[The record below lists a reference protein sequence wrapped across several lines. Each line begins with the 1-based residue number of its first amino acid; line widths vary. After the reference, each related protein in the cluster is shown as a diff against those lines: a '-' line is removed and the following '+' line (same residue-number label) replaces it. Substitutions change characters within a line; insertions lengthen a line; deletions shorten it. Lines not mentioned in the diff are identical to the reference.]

1 MKCHLCIFLFIIRI
15 DLISAWENYELDL
28 FDLVEELGLNTN
40 FYDFIGIGKTAELS
54 EIKKAYR
61 KLSLIWHPDK
71 SSEPDAEEK
80 FRHLVA
86 VYEILKD
93 EQRRARYDRILI
105 EGLPK
110 WNQPIYYFR
119 RAKKLRIWEIFTI
132 LTLIFTIGHYLVLWA
147 IYFESTLAMNE
158 RSVDVRKR
166 LEKKMKKSS
175 KIKEIDQ
182 NVIDEEVARIL
193 PAVATPQL
201 TDILPI
207 KFATFLVNHQF
218 LIPYIKN
225 FLNFIINYRRQSSS
239 IEPVPSCDDDDDD
252 DNEHQII
259 KKSPVVR
266 INDIVPKMASNR
278 NAPVVSYLTTTTTTT
293 ITSSSSENNQSSQSQ
308 NLTRPW
314 SDEEK
319 QLLCKT
325 IVRFPPGTPRRW
337 EKIADIIDRPV
348 SQVIDMAKQI
358 QNTVGSNNN
367 MFQDTHSSFS
377 STVTIDQNLITERQQ
392 SESFPD
398 WSQNDQHLLECALK
412 TVPKDTPG
420 VDRWEQI
427 ARCVPGKTREQCL
440 ARYRYIVQLVKAKKT
455 A

>member
-1 MKCHLCIFLFIIRI
+1 MKYQLCLLLLIIRI
-15 DLISAWENYELDL
+15 DLISAWETYELDL

-40 FYDFIGIGKTAELS
+40 FYDFIGVGKTAELS
-54 EIKKAYR
+54 EVKKAYR
-61 KLSLIWHPDK
+61 KLSLLWHPDK
-71 SSEPDAEEK
+71 SNEPDAEQK

-110 WNQPIYYFR
+110 WNQPMYYFR
-119 RAKKLRIWEIFTI
+119 RARKLRIWEIFTI

-147 IYFESTLAMNE
+147 SYFESTLTTNE
-158 RSVDVRKR
+158 RSMNVRKR

-175 KIKEIDQ
+175 KIKDIDQ
-182 NVIDEEVARIL
+182 NMIDEEVARIL
-193 PAVATPQL
+193 PGVASPQL
-201 TDILPI
+201 IDILPI
-207 KFATFLVNHQF
+207 KFAYFLVNHQF

-225 FLNFIINYRRQSSS
+225 FLHIIINYRRQSSS
-239 IEPVPSCDDDDDD
+239 IESVPPSDDDN
-252 DNEHQII
+252 NEHQII

-266 INDIVPKMASNR
+266 QNDIVPEMATNK
-278 NAPVVSYLTTTTTTT
+278 NAPVVSYLITTTT
-293 ITSSSSENNQSSQSQ
+293 SSENNQSSDSQ

-319 QLLCKT
+319 QLLCKS

-337 EKIADIIDRPV
+337 EKIADTINRPT

-367 MFQDTHSSFS
+367 ILQDTHSSFS
-377 STVTIDQNLITERQQ
+377 TKVTIDQNLITERQQ
-392 SESFPD
+392 CESVSD
-398 WSQNDQHLLECALK
+398 WSQDDQHLLECALK

-420 VDRWEQI
+420 IDRWEQI
-427 ARCVPGKTREQCL
+427 ARCIPGKTREQCL
-440 ARYRYIVQLVKAKKT
+440 ARYRYIVQLVKAKKM

>member
-1 MKCHLCIFLFIIRI
+1 MKYQLCLLLLIIRI
-15 DLISAWENYELDL
+15 DLISAWETYELDL

-40 FYDFIGIGKTAELS
+40 FYDFIGVGKTAELS

-61 KLSLIWHPDK
+61 KLSLLWHPDK
-71 SSEPDAEEK
+71 SNEPDAEQK

-110 WNQPIYYFR
+110 WNQPMYYFR
-119 RAKKLRIWEIFTI
+119 RARKLRIWEIFTI

-147 IYFESTLAMNE
+147 SYFESTLTTNE
-158 RSVDVRKR
+158 RSMNVRKR

-175 KIKEIDQ
+175 KIKDIDQ
-182 NVIDEEVARIL
+182 NMIDEEVARIL
-193 PAVATPQL
+193 PGVASPQL
-201 TDILPI
+201 IDILPI
-207 KFATFLVNHQF
+207 KFAYFLVNHQF

-225 FLNFIINYRRQSSS
+225 FLHIIINYRRQSSS
-239 IEPVPSCDDDDDD
+239 IESVPPSDDDDN
-252 DNEHQII
+252 NEHQII

-266 INDIVPKMASNR
+266 QNDIVPEMATNK
-278 NAPVVSYLTTTTTTT
+278 NAPVVSYLITTTT
-293 ITSSSSENNQSSQSQ
+293 SSSENNQSSDSQ

-319 QLLCKT
+319 QLLCKS

-337 EKIADIIDRPV
+337 EKIADTINRPT

-367 MFQDTHSSFS
+367 ILQDTHSSFS
-377 STVTIDQNLITERQQ
+377 TKVTIDQNLITERQQ
-392 SESFPD
+392 CESVSD
-398 WSQNDQHLLECALK
+398 WSQDDQHLLECALK

-420 VDRWEQI
+420 IDRWEQI
-427 ARCVPGKTREQCL
+427 ARCIPGKTREQCL
-440 ARYRYIVQLVKAKKT
+440 ARYRYIVQLVKAKKM

>member
-1 MKCHLCIFLFIIRI
+1 MKCQLCIFLLIIRI

-40 FYDFIGIGKTAELS
+40 FYDFIGVGKTAELN

-61 KLSLIWHPDK
+61 KLSLLWHPDK
-71 SSEPDAEEK
+71 SDDADAEQK

-119 RAKKLRIWEIFTI
+119 RARKLRLWEIFTI
-132 LTLIFTIGHYLVLWA
+132 LTFIFTIGHYLVLWA
-147 IYFESTLAMNE
+147 MYFESTLTMNE
-158 RSVDVRKR
+158 RLTDVRKR
-166 LEKKMKKSS
+166 LEKKMKKSN
-175 KIKEIDQ
+175 KIKEVDQ
-182 NVIDEEVARIL
+182 NMIDEEVARIL
-193 PAVATPQL
+193 PAVTSPQL

-207 KFATFLVNHQF
+207 KFANFLVDHQF
-218 LIPYIKN
+218 LIPDIKN

-239 IEPVPSCDDDDDD
+239 IETVTSCDDNDD
-252 DNEHQII
+252 DNEHRII

-266 INDIVPKMASNR
+266 KNDIVPEMATNR
-278 NAPVVSYLTTTTTTT
+278 NAPVVSYLTTKSSS
-293 ITSSSSENNQSSQSQ
+293 SSSSENNQSSESQ

-337 EKIADIIDRPV
+337 EKIADIIDRPI

-367 MFQDTHSSFS
+367 IFQDTHSSFS

-392 SESFPD
+392 CESFSD

-412 TVPKDTPG
+412 TISKDTPG

-440 ARYRYIVQLVKAKKT
+440 ARYRYIVQLVKAKKMT
-455 A
+455 

>member
-1 MKCHLCIFLFIIRI
+1 MKYQLCLLLLIIRI
-15 DLISAWENYELDL
+15 DLISAWETYELDL

-40 FYDFIGIGKTAELS
+40 FYDFIGVGKTAELS
-54 EIKKAYR
+54 EVKKAYR
-61 KLSLIWHPDK
+61 KLSLLWHPDK
-71 SSEPDAEEK
+71 SNEPDAEQK

-110 WNQPIYYFR
+110 WNQPMYYFR
-119 RAKKLRIWEIFTI
+119 RARKLRIWEIFTI

-147 IYFESTLAMNE
+147 SYFESTLTTNE
-158 RSVDVRKR
+158 RSMNVRKR

-175 KIKEIDQ
+175 KIKDIDQ
-182 NVIDEEVARIL
+182 NMIDEEVARIL
-193 PAVATPQL
+193 PGVASPQL
-201 TDILPI
+201 IDILPI
-207 KFATFLVNHQF
+207 KFAYFLVNHQF

-225 FLNFIINYRRQSSS
+225 FLHIIINYRRQSSS
-239 IEPVPSCDDDDDD
+239 IESVPPSDDDN
-252 DNEHQII
+252 NEHQII

-266 INDIVPKMASNR
+266 QNDIVPEMATNK
-278 NAPVVSYLTTTTTTT
+278 NAPVVSYLITTTT
-293 ITSSSSENNQSSQSQ
+293 SSSENNQSSDSQ

-319 QLLCKT
+319 QLLCKS

-337 EKIADIIDRPV
+337 EKIADTINRPT

-367 MFQDTHSSFS
+367 ILQDTHSSFS
-377 STVTIDQNLITERQQ
+377 TKVTIDQNLITERQQ
-392 SESFPD
+392 CESVSD
-398 WSQNDQHLLECALK
+398 WSQDDQHLLECALK

-420 VDRWEQI
+420 IDRWEQI
-427 ARCVPGKTREQCL
+427 ARCIPGKTREQCL
-440 ARYRYIVQLVKAKKT
+440 ARYRYIVQLVKAKKM